1 MTAKETACK
10 TPLSYKNQTMAYFQG
25 QIGQQKRLLYAVQK
39 LLPTD
44 LADHVLCC
52 LIRDNKL
59 LVYTDA
65 AAWASQLRFYHAAL
79 LANTEPAV
87 AAVQVKVMTEQVGF
101 VAGASERKARLPCPE
116 KIECIKNDSLNIDD
130 EPLQAAL
137 LKLSATLERLSAK

>member
-25 QIGQQKRLLYAVQK
+25 QIGQQKRLLHAVQK
-39 LLPTD
+39 LLPTE
-44 LADHVLCC
+44 LAAHVHCC

-59 LVYTDA
+59 LVYTDSP
-65 AAWASQLRFYHAAL
+65 AWASQLRFYHATL
-79 LANTEPAV
+79 LANTSPAV
-87 AAVQVKVMTEQVGF
+87 ADVQVKVTQPVGF
-101 VAGASERKARLPCPE
+101 VAGAERKAQLPCPE

>member
-25 QIGQQKRLLYAVQK
+25 QIGQQKRLLHAVQK
-39 LLPTD
+39 LLPTE
-44 LADHVLCC
+44 LADHVHCC

-59 LVYTDA
+59 LVYTDSP
-65 AAWASQLRFYHAAL
+65 AWASQLRFYHATL
-79 LANTEPAV
+79 LANTSPTV
-87 AAVQVKVMTEQVGF
+87 ADVQVKVMTQQVGF
-101 VAGASERKARLPCPE
+101 VAGAERKAQLPCPE

>member
-25 QIGQQKRLLYAVQK
+25 QIGQQKRLLHAVQK
-39 LLPTD
+39 LLPTE
-44 LADHVLCC
+44 LAAHVHCC

-59 LVYTDA
+59 LVYTDSP
-65 AAWASQLRFYHAAL
+65 AWASQLRFYHATL
-79 LANTEPAV
+79 LANISPTV
-87 AAVQVKVMTEQVGF
+87 ADVQVKVTQQVGF
-101 VAGASERKARLPCPE
+101 VAGAERKAQLPCPE